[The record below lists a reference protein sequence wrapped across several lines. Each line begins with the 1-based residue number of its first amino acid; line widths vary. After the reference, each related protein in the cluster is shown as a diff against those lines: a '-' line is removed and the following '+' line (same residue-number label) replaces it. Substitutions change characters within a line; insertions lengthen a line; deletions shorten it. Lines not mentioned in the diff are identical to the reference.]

1 MYTPIYLKTNYS
13 FLESTI
19 RIEKLI
25 DFAVSKNFKYVCIT
39 DINMIAVMEF
49 YHLAKKN
56 NLIPVVG
63 LEISLNSLK
72 LLAFGNYYSLIK
84 LATLSSE
91 KELEIDVIVKD
102 KVISMADKYIYK
114 NEVINP
120 NTWKIKKYL
129 TRDRKISTNI
139 FNKFLS
145 GNKFVQDGR
154 DNLRFRLSDL
164 KTGEIIGAEVKGID
178 ISRKFQMILPGSEG
192 YFFIKN
198 SNIIENIIFFEAA
211 IDLISYYELEN
222 FSSDQQEDSFYNFPI
237 KRKNSLYISL
247 AGSYTK
253 IEKCFEV
260 LVKEKL
266 INSSTNIIIA
276 TDNDKSGNE
285 LFNFFQK
292 KGCKKLIR
300 ELPNQGVPY
309 VNNGIKKTINDW
321 NELLQIIKEE
331 ED

>member
-1 MYTPIYLKTNYS
+1 MTEIVVKSKVLSVLDELNIKYIIKNNIAFLVEHDSLSIQLTGKYQDSWKRWSTGDHGKNHIDLINYLVKIG
-13 FLESTI
+13 TI
-19 RIEKLI
+19 SS
-25 DFAVSKNFKYVCIT
+25 DSVSKIESVNIIPSKTIKV
-39 DINMIAVMEF
+39 
-49 YHLAKKN
+49 KK
-56 NLIPVVG
+56 
-63 LEISLNSLK
+63 
-72 LLAFGNYYSLIK
+72 
-84 LATLSSE
+84 
-91 KELEIDVIVKD
+91 
-102 KVISMADKYIYK
+102 ADKYIYK

-129 TRDRKISTNI
+129 TRDRKISPNI

-164 KTGEIIGAEVKGID
+164 KTGEIVGAEVKGID
-178 ISRKFQMILPGSEG
+178 LSKKFQMILPGSEG

-211 IDLISYYELEN
+211 IDLMSYYELEN

-253 IEKCFEV
+253 IEKCLEV
-260 LVKEKL
+260 LVKEQI

-285 LFNFFQK
+285 VFNFFQK

-309 VNNGIKKTINDW
+309 VNKGIKKTINDW

-331 ED
+331 DF

>member
-1 MYTPIYLKTNYS
+1 MTEIVVKSKVLSVLDELNIKYIIKNNIAFLVEHDSLSIQLTGKYQDSWKRWSTGDHGKNHIDLINYLVKIG
-13 FLESTI
+13 TI
-19 RIEKLI
+19 SS
-25 DFAVSKNFKYVCIT
+25 DSVSKIESVNIIPSKTIKV
-39 DINMIAVMEF
+39 
-49 YHLAKKN
+49 KK
-56 NLIPVVG
+56 
-63 LEISLNSLK
+63 
-72 LLAFGNYYSLIK
+72 
-84 LATLSSE
+84 
-91 KELEIDVIVKD
+91 
-102 KVISMADKYIYK
+102 ADKYIYK

-129 TRDRKISTNI
+129 TRDRKISINI

-164 KTGEIIGAEVKGID
+164 KTGEIVGAEVKGID

-276 TDNDKSGNE
+276 TDNDKSGSE
-285 LFNFFQK
+285 VFNFFQK

-309 VNNGIKKTINDW
+309 VNKGIKKTIKDW

-331 ED
+331 DF

>member
-1 MYTPIYLKTNYS
+1 MTEIVVKSKVLSVLDELNIKYIIKNNIAFLVEHDSLSIQLTGKYKDSWKRWSTGDHGKNHIDLINYLVKIG
-13 FLESTI
+13 TI
-19 RIEKLI
+19 SS
-25 DFAVSKNFKYVCIT
+25 DSVSKIESVNIIPSKTIKV
-39 DINMIAVMEF
+39 
-49 YHLAKKN
+49 KK
-56 NLIPVVG
+56 
-63 LEISLNSLK
+63 
-72 LLAFGNYYSLIK
+72 
-84 LATLSSE
+84 
-91 KELEIDVIVKD
+91 
-102 KVISMADKYIYK
+102 ADKYIYK

-164 KTGEIIGAEVKGID
+164 KTGEIVGAEVKGID
-178 ISRKFQMILPGSEG
+178 LSKKFQIILPGSEG

-211 IDLISYYELEN
+211 IDLMSYYELEN

-253 IEKCFEV
+253 IEKCLEV
-260 LVKEKL
+260 LVKEQI

-285 LFNFFQK
+285 VFNFFQK

-309 VNNGIKKTINDW
+309 VNKGIKKTINDW

-331 ED
+331 DF

>member
-1 MYTPIYLKTNYS
+1 MTEIVVKSKVLSVLDELNIKYIIKNNIAFLVEHDSLSIQLTGQYQDSWKRWSTGDHGKNHIDLINYLVKIG
-13 FLESTI
+13 TI
-19 RIEKLI
+19 SS
-25 DFAVSKNFKYVCIT
+25 DSVSKIESVNIIPSKTIKV
-39 DINMIAVMEF
+39 
-49 YHLAKKN
+49 KK
-56 NLIPVVG
+56 
-63 LEISLNSLK
+63 
-72 LLAFGNYYSLIK
+72 
-84 LATLSSE
+84 
-91 KELEIDVIVKD
+91 
-102 KVISMADKYIYK
+102 ADKYIYK

-129 TRDRKISTNI
+129 TRDRKISQNI

-164 KTGEIIGAEVKGID
+164 KTGEIVGAEVKGID
-178 ISRKFQMILPGSEG
+178 LSKKFQMILPGSEG

-211 IDLISYYELEN
+211 IDLMSYYELEN

-253 IEKCFEV
+253 IEKCLEV
-260 LVKEKL
+260 LVKEHMV
-266 INSSTNIIIA
+266 NSSTNIIIA
-276 TDNDKSGNE
+276 TDNDESGE
-285 LFNFFQK
+285 KVFNFFK
-292 KGCKKLIR
+292 SKGCKKLIR

-309 VNNGIKKTINDW
+309 VNKGIKKTIKDW

-331 ED
+331 D

>member
-1 MYTPIYLKTNYS
+1 MTEIVVKSKVLSVLDELNIKYIIKNNIAFLVEHDSLSIQLTGKYQDSWKRWSTGDHGKNHIDLINYLVKIG
-13 FLESTI
+13 TI
-19 RIEKLI
+19 TS
-25 DFAVSKNFKYVCIT
+25 DSVSKIESVNIISSKTIK
-39 DINMIAVMEF
+39 I
-49 YHLAKKN
+49 KK
-56 NLIPVVG
+56 
-63 LEISLNSLK
+63 
-72 LLAFGNYYSLIK
+72 
-84 LATLSSE
+84 
-91 KELEIDVIVKD
+91 
-102 KVISMADKYIYK
+102 ADKYIYK

-164 KTGEIIGAEVKGID
+164 KTGEIVGAEVKGID
-178 ISRKFQMILPGSEG
+178 LSKKFQMILPGSEG

-253 IEKCFEV
+253 IEKCFEI

-266 INSSTNIIIA
+266 INNSTNIIIA

-285 LFNFFQK
+285 VFNFFQK

-309 VNNGIKKTINDW
+309 VNKGIKKTINDW

-331 ED
+331 DF

>member
-1 MYTPIYLKTNYS
+1 MTEIVVKSKVLSVLDELNIKYIIKNNIAFLVEHDSLSIQLTGKYQDSWKRWSTGDHGKNHIDLINYLVKIG
-13 FLESTI
+13 TI
-19 RIEKLI
+19 TS
-25 DFAVSKNFKYVCIT
+25 DSVSKIESVNIIPTKTIKV
-39 DINMIAVMEF
+39 
-49 YHLAKKN
+49 KK
-56 NLIPVVG
+56 
-63 LEISLNSLK
+63 
-72 LLAFGNYYSLIK
+72 
-84 LATLSSE
+84 
-91 KELEIDVIVKD
+91 
-102 KVISMADKYIYK
+102 ADKYIYK

-129 TRDRKISTNI
+129 TRDRKISQNI

-164 KTGEIIGAEVKGID
+164 KTGEIVGAEVKGID
-178 ISRKFQMILPGSEG
+178 LSKKFQMILPGSEG

-211 IDLISYYELEN
+211 IDLMSYYELEN

-253 IEKCFEV
+253 IEKCLEV
-260 LVKEKL
+260 LVKEHMV
-266 INSSTNIIIA
+266 NSSTNIIIA

-285 LFNFFQK
+285 VFNFFQK

-309 VNNGIKKTINDW
+309 VNKGIKKTIKDW

-331 ED
+331 D

>member
-1 MYTPIYLKTNYS
+1 MTEIVVKSKVLSVLDELNIKYIIKNNIAFLVEHDSLSIQLTGQYQDSWKRWSTGDHGKNHIDLINYLVKIG
-13 FLESTI
+13 TI
-19 RIEKLI
+19 TS
-25 DFAVSKNFKYVCIT
+25 DSVSKIESVNIIPTKTIKV
-39 DINMIAVMEF
+39 
-49 YHLAKKN
+49 KK
-56 NLIPVVG
+56 
-63 LEISLNSLK
+63 
-72 LLAFGNYYSLIK
+72 
-84 LATLSSE
+84 
-91 KELEIDVIVKD
+91 
-102 KVISMADKYIYK
+102 ADKYIYK

-164 KTGEIIGAEVKGID
+164 KTGEIVGAEVKGID

-211 IDLISYYELEN
+211 IDLMSYYELEN

-260 LVKEKL
+260 LVKEQI
-266 INSSTNIIIA
+266 INSSINIIIA

-285 LFNFFQK
+285 VFNFFQK

-309 VNNGIKKTINDW
+309 VNKGIKKTINDW

-331 ED
+331 D

>member
-1 MYTPIYLKTNYS
+1 MTEIVVK
-13 FLESTI
+13 
-19 RIEKLI
+19 
-25 DFAVSKNFKYVCIT
+25 SKVLSVLDELNIKYI
-39 DINMIAVMEF
+39 I
-49 YHLAKKN
+49 KN
-56 NLIPVVG
+56 NIAFLVEHDSLSIQLTGKYQDSWKRWSTGDHGKNHIDLINYLVKIGTITSDSVS
-63 LEISLNSLK
+63 EIESVNIIPSK
-72 LLAFGNYYSLIK
+72 TIK
-84 LATLSSE
+84 
-91 KELEIDVIVKD
+91 VK
-102 KVISMADKYIYK
+102 KADKYIYK

-164 KTGEIIGAEVKGID
+164 KTGEIVGAEVKGID

-253 IEKCFEV
+253 IEKCFEI

-285 LFNFFQK
+285 VFNFFQK

-309 VNNGIKKTINDW
+309 VNKGIKKTINDW

-331 ED
+331 D

>member
-1 MYTPIYLKTNYS
+1 MTEIVVKSKVLYVLDELNIKYIIKNNIAFLVEHDSLSIQLTGKYQDSWKRWSTGDHGKNHIDLINYLVKIG
-13 FLESTI
+13 TI
-19 RIEKLI
+19 TS
-25 DFAVSKNFKYVCIT
+25 DSVSKIESVNIIPTKTIKV
-39 DINMIAVMEF
+39 
-49 YHLAKKN
+49 KK
-56 NLIPVVG
+56 
-63 LEISLNSLK
+63 
-72 LLAFGNYYSLIK
+72 
-84 LATLSSE
+84 
-91 KELEIDVIVKD
+91 
-102 KVISMADKYIYK
+102 ADKYIYK

-129 TRDRKISTNI
+129 TRDRKISQNI

-164 KTGEIIGAEVKGID
+164 KTGEIVGAEVKGID
-178 ISRKFQMILPGSEG
+178 LSKKFQMILPGSEG

-211 IDLISYYELEN
+211 IDLMSYYELEN

-260 LVKEKL
+260 LVKEQI
-266 INSSTNIIIA
+266 INNSINIIIA

-285 LFNFFQK
+285 VFNFFQK

-309 VNNGIKKTINDW
+309 VNKGIKKTINDW

-331 ED
+331 DF

>member
-1 MYTPIYLKTNYS
+1 MTEIVVKSKVLSVLDELNIKYIIKNNIAFLVENDSLYIKLTGKYKDSWKRWSTGDHGKNHIDLINYLVKIG
-13 FLESTI
+13 TI
-19 RIEKLI
+19 SS
-25 DFAVSKNFKYVCIT
+25 DSVSKIESVNIIPSKTIKV
-39 DINMIAVMEF
+39 
-49 YHLAKKN
+49 KK
-56 NLIPVVG
+56 
-63 LEISLNSLK
+63 
-72 LLAFGNYYSLIK
+72 
-84 LATLSSE
+84 
-91 KELEIDVIVKD
+91 
-102 KVISMADKYIYK
+102 ADKYIYK

-129 TRDRKISTNI
+129 TRDRKISQNI

-164 KTGEIIGAEVKGID
+164 KTGEIVGAEVKGID
-178 ISRKFQMILPGSEG
+178 LSKKFQMILPGSEG

-260 LVKEKL
+260 LVKEQI
-266 INSSTNIIIA
+266 INNSINIIIA

-285 LFNFFQK
+285 VFNFFQK

-309 VNNGIKKTINDW
+309 VNKGIKKTINDW

-331 ED
+331 DF